1 MIMSA
6 HMSVSTYTCRVA
18 VERQQRDRRLGPG
31 GGPWFL
37 AVAAGRIVFTASGR
51 AFVALVEVC
60 TVLGRRVVAG
70 NRVLVCRSG
79 WWQTRVAWRE
89 GMAARVAGVYRELLG
104 EQRSDEEALPEARRN
119 PALRRRDWRFAL
131 PEAELVESWKLPW
144 PGRAAREIGR
154 ASCRERV

>member
-1 MIMSA
+1 
-6 HMSVSTYTCRVA
+6 VA

-89 GMAARVAGVYRELLG
+89 GMAARAQMPGQGGGGMWRC
-104 EQRSDEEALPEARRN
+104 RS
-119 PALRRRDWRFAL
+119 
-131 PEAELVESWKLPW
+131 
-144 PGRAAREIGR
+144 PGRSGTMWGR
-154 ASCRERV
+154 SLR